1 LDEDLHRLVRG
12 AGMLQGV
19 ADAPNRQELLTALTT
34 EHFALQGART
44 QTVSESSGRAAL
56 YVSAVSSTLIALGFI
71 GQISEVGD
79 VFDVFAL
86 TALPTLYLLGLFTF
100 VRLAQSGVEDI
111 LYGRAINRIRGYY
124 LELAGDQ
131 RRWFTLS
138 AHDDALGVVRNMG
151 IKPGRLQLYFAAAMM
166 IAVINS
172 VVGGSAVALAVG
184 AIADPP
190 IGIAVAAGGAAAILS
205 LVLMT
210 VAFRRIAE
218 RDSVE
223 IQPLL
228 PSSPPEGAS
237 SD

>member
-1 LDEDLHRLVRG
+1 
-12 AGMLQGV
+12 MLQGV

-138 AHDDALGVVRNMG
+138 AHDDDLGVVRNMG
-151 IKPGRLQLYFAAAMM
+151 IKPSRLQLYFAAAMM

-190 IGIAVAAGGAAAILS
+190 LGIAVAAGGAAAILS

-210 VAFRRIAE
+210 VAFIRIAE

-223 IQPLL
+223 IQPLF
-228 PSSPPEGAS
+228 PSPPPEGAS